1 MVVVINMAGRKPIRV
16 RQVDYETNEFIEE
29 YDTIEDAA
37 YDNYIDRKML
47 VFAVFHNQGKIDRLG
62 LKFEYIK

>member
-1 MVVVINMAGRKPIRV
+1 MAGRKPIRV
-16 RQVDYETNEFIEE
+16 RQVDYETNEVIEE
-29 YDTIEDAA
+29 YDTIEAAA

-47 VFAVFHNQGKIDRLG
+47 TFAVLHNQGKIDRLG

>member
-1 MVVVINMAGRKPIRV
+1 MAGRKHVRV
-16 RQVDYETNEFIEE
+16 RQLDYETNEVIEE
-29 YDTIEDAA
+29 YNTIEEAA

-47 VFAVFHNQGKIDRLG
+47 TFAVLYNQGKIDRLG

>member
-1 MVVVINMAGRKPIRV
+1 MAGRRPTRV
-16 RQVDYETNEFIEE
+16 RQVDYETNEVIEE
-29 YDTIEDAA
+29 YDTIEEAA

-47 VFAVFHNQGKIDRLG
+47 AFAVLHNQGKIDRLR